1 MPNRRRPSPLS
12 SAIEIVWSDEITEVL
27 ITQRRRHQAQFNEQ
41 SRHDDLWTRIANHL
55 RNNYQFEVTTKQ
67 CQTKFYALIRGY
79 ENLKRLHSSDPDAD
93 GVEIRSPSR
102 HDRMFYENLSDE
114 FWTCGGDYLKMIV
127 TIEYSLIIYFT
138 IDRYQDV
145 YRRYTRQRRD
155 RNRRAQNRSR
165 SRSRTRHRDD
175 SNDRSREQS
184 LLRILNNYINNRSRS
199 SRSRS
204 RSRYRY

>member
-1 MPNRRRPSPLS
+1 MASKL
-12 SAIEIVWSDEITEVL
+12 EVP
-27 ITQRRRHQAQFNEQ
+27 
-41 SRHDDLWTRIANHL
+41 
-55 RNNYQFEVTTKQ
+55 
-67 CQTKFYALIRGY
+67 RG
-79 ENLKRLHSSDPDAD
+79 
-93 GVEIRSPSR
+93 
-102 HDRMFYENLSDE
+102 NLSDE
-114 FWTCGGDYLKMIV
+114 FWTRGGDYLKMIV

-145 YRRYTRQRRD
+145 YQRYTRRRRD

-175 SNDRSREQS
+175 RDDRTRHRNDRNDRSREQS

-199 SRSRS
+199 SRSSRSRS